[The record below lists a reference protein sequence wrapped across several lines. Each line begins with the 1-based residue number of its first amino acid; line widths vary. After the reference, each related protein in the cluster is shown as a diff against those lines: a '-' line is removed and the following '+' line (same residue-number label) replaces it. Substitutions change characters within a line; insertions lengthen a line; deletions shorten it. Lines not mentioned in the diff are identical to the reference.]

1 MSKADLIQ
9 NLGTIAYSGS
19 AKFLEQANKSGNSQ
33 LDSLIGQF
41 GVGFYSTF
49 IVSEYVEVVS
59 KNENSVA
66 AKWTSDGSVR
76 GQLSPNRERSI
87 FRTWR
92 TPASSAGPRSL

>member
-1 MSKADLIQ
+1 MTRKEMIE

-19 AKFLEQANKSGNSQ
+19 SKFAEELAKADSQTQ

-59 KNENSVA
+59 KA
-66 AKWTSDGSVR
+66 AGSAATKWTSDGSV
-76 GQLSPNRERSI
+76 
-87 FRTWR
+87 
-92 TPASSAGPRSL
+92 